1 MILFSKNFIKT
12 LTIILVLL
20 SFFACTNSN
29 GEIEVEIQVYEN
41 DLNTLSPDPTIH
53 KAKDVDFFK
62 GNLGGTNI
70 YSCIMYPFNS
80 DSIQPL
86 IGYQVYA
93 RVENSYD
100 KATYKWINDSTLTF
114 RLKNAYHISE
124 TYTVIGKDGW
134 TSLSWD
140 D

>member
-1 MILFSKNFIKT
+1 MIFLGNHFIKT
-12 LTIILVLL
+12 LTINLVLL
-20 SFFACTNSN
+20 SLFACTNSN
-29 GEIEVEIQVYEN
+29 GDIEIEIQVYEN
-41 DLNTLSPDPTIH
+41 DLNTLSPNPAIH

-62 GNLGGTNI
+62 GYLGGTTI

-93 RVENSYD
+93 RIENNYHT
-100 KATYKWINDSTLTF
+100 ATYKWISDSTLTF
-114 RLKNAYHISE
+114 RLKNAYHKSE
-124 TYTVIGKDGW
+124 TYTVIGNGGW
-134 TSLSWD
+134 TRLSWD

>member
-1 MILFSKNFIKT
+1 MILFSKYFIKT
-12 LTIILVLL
+12 LTINLVLL

-29 GEIEVEIQVYEN
+29 GDIEIEIQVYEN
-41 DLNTLSPDPTIH
+41 DLNTLTPNSAIH

-62 GNLGGTNI
+62 GNLGGTYI
-70 YSCIMYPFNS
+70 YSVIMYPFIS

-86 IGYQVYA
+86 IGYQVYT
-93 RVENSYD
+93 RIENNYD
-100 KATYKWINDSTLTF
+100 TATYKWINDSTLTF
-114 RLKNAYHISE
+114 RLKNAYHKSE

>member
-12 LTIILVLL
+12 LTINLVLL

-29 GEIEVEIQVYEN
+29 GDIEIEIQVYEN
-41 DLNTLSPDPTIH
+41 DLNTLLPDPTIH

-62 GNLGGTNI
+62 GNLGGTNV

-80 DSIQPL
+80 NSIQPL

>member
-1 MILFSKNFIKT
+1 MILVGNNIIKT
-12 LTIILVLL
+12 LTINLLLL
-20 SFFACTNSN
+20 SCLTCSKSN
-29 GEIEVEIQVYEN
+29 GDIEVEIQVYEN
-41 DLNTLSPDPTIH
+41 DLNTLLPNPAIH
-53 KAKDVDFFK
+53 KAKDVEFFK
-62 GNLGGTNI
+62 VNWGGSNV

-124 TYTVIGKDGW
+124 TYTIIGKDGW